1 MGHRNIWTFVG
12 HLVALTFLPLAQRL
26 CVCISIYMCLNF
38 NFVWRSRTFKISK
51 SLWICQ
57 KIVYESDREQ
67 RFRWR
72 SHLWFFFYF
81 PCSLLFFGLFF
92 RRYIYTNVLYSFP
105 TSDVISDD
113 RVLRLKKLICLCDRK
128 FEYEFGR

>member
-1 MGHRNIWTFVG
+1 MRAIESSDFGG
-12 HLVALTFLPLAQRL
+12 AL
-26 CVCISIYMCLNF
+26 IY
-38 NFVWRSRTFKISK
+38 
-51 SLWICQ
+51 
-57 KIVYESDREQ
+57 D
-67 RFRWR
+67 
-72 SHLWFFFYF
+72 FFFYF